1 MKLTKRSFL
10 GLALGSTLSALPI
23 SAFAQG
29 WEPTRPVD
37 FTIMAGSGGG
47 ADQIARFVQSVVAAN
62 DMTNR
67 PLIPT
72 NRGGGSGAEA
82 LLHLNDARDPDHTLM
97 VTLNSFYTTPIRQ
110 EGLGIDIETFTPITM
125 MGVDPFVLW
134 VHKDSGITTFEQFI
148 ETVRE
153 MDGEYV
159 MGGTGSGQE
168 DSIVIA
174 YMSGAYDLDIKYIPY
189 DGGGAVA
196 KDLAGQQIMATV
208 NNPAEAKGFYEAGEF
223 VPLLAFSDERMDAYP
238 DVPTLKEKGHDF
250 SYYNQRAIVGAPG
263 MSDEAAAYYRDLFG
277 KVLFT
282 TRRALEFGR
291 PLCEC
296 PVTVSNGGQFERRN
310 IAIDRHGRLK
320 DGVDAEKIEIGQRQQ
335 PLPERG
341 GQLHRQR
348 SGAVPSAAISSRR
361 GSVTMLR
368 ISRSTARSGCSTS
381 RSTACNGGGRGHSV
395 CSHCRP
401 FSITRLATP

>member
-1 MKLTKRSFL
+1 MKLTKRSFM
-10 GLALGSTLSALPI
+10 GMALATTLAALPI
-23 SAFAQG
+23 SAMAQD
-29 WEPTRPVD
+29 WQPKRPVD
-37 FTIMAGSGGG
+37 FTIMAGAGGG
-47 ADQIARFVQSVVAAN
+47 ADQIARFVQSVVETG

-82 LLHLNDARDPDHTLM
+82 LLHLKDARDADHTLM

-110 EGLGIDIETFTPITM
+110 EGLGVDIETFTPITM

-134 VHKDSGITTFEQFI
+134 VHKDSGITSFEQYI
-148 ETVRE
+148 DKVRE

-174 YMSGAYDLDIKYIPY
+174 YMSGAYDLKIKYIPY

-196 KDLAGQQIMATV
+196 KDLAGKQIMATV
-208 NNPAEAKGFYEAGEF
+208 NNPAEAKGFYEAGDF

-238 DVPTLKEKGHDF
+238 DVPTMKEKGHDF

-277 KVLFT
+277 KVYDGEQWQSYL
-282 TRRALEFGR
+282 
-291 PLCEC
+291 
-296 PVTVSNGGQFERRN
+296 VSES
-310 IAIDRHGRLK
+310 LS
-320 DGVDAEKIEIGQRQQ
+320 
-335 PLPERG
+335 PLPMNEAETRAYWST
-341 GQLHRQR
+341 QVENHRK
-348 SGAVPSAAISSRR
+348 
-361 GSVTMLR
+361 L
-368 ISRSTARSGCSTS
+368 
-381 RSTACNGGGRGHSV
+381 
-395 CSHCRP
+395 
-401 FSITRLATP
+401 LAEIDG